1 MNDIAVTD
9 GLITILII
17 LIFVLPVLFA
27 YMVWD
32 SKDKKRRE
40 QAKKMLKRRKREFAE
55 ECERAG
61 RRLINEDKNK
71 SLMNENVKKKVK
83 PLNIQDCLV
92 VKMHLKIERRKEKCI
107 SVEIVV

>member
-1 MNDIAVTD
+1 MIALNEVAVTD

-17 LIFVLPVLFA
+17 LIFVLSVLIW

-40 QAKKMLKRRKREFAE
+40 QAKKMLKRRKKEFAE

-61 RRLINEDKNK
+61 QRMMNADRNKNIIE
-71 SLMNENVKKKVK
+71 ENAHKKKQTIKYTGVFSGENA
-83 PLNIQDCLV
+83 P
-92 VKMHLKIERRKEKCI
+92 KE
-107 SVEIVV
+107 

>member
-1 MNDIAVTD
+1 MIALNEVAVTD

-17 LIFVLPVLFA
+17 LIFVLPVLLW

-40 QAKKMLKRRKREFAE
+40 QAKRILIQRKKEFKK

-61 RRLINEDKNK
+61 QRMMNADKSKAIIESNVPK
-71 SLMNENVKKKVK
+71 KEQTIKYTGLFSGENA
-83 PLNIQDCLV
+83 P
-92 VKMHLKIERRKEKCI
+92 KE
-107 SVEIVV
+107 